1 MKKYPIRFLSF
12 LILVGFLFVGL
23 PLHPIKAAPTVNYL
37 TDQDGLPNYTVY
49 KIFKDSRNMM
59 WIGTF
64 NGICRFD
71 GHSFTKFHIDLP
83 KPLNAVTD
91 IVETHEGHIMF
102 GTRKGLYL
110 VEPERQTCVQVCP
123 QISFVNCIGKIGQT
137 LLIGSANGLWIY
149 KNPEEAE
156 PIKFENSVISK
167 GNIVNDIT
175 DDGKGGAWLCSDEFL
190 IHLNLKDRSLKKYKI
205 SKDLLTGN
213 LRNICRSGD
222 RIYIG
227 TRNSGLL
234 VFDPS
239 T

>member
-1 MKKYPIRFLSF
+1 MTHEKIPDTIPFFFNFCR
-12 LILVGFLFVGL
+12 I
-23 PLHPIKAAPTVNYL
+23 PLRRPASSPNKKAALTVNYL

-123 QISFVNCIGKIGQT
+123 PN
-137 LLIGSANGLWIY
+137 LLCQLY
-149 KNPEEAE
+149 RKNRT
-156 PIKFENSVISK
+156 NSPHRECERALGI
-167 GNIVNDIT
+167 
-175 DDGKGGAWLCSDEFL
+175 
-190 IHLNLKDRSLKKYKI
+190 
-205 SKDLLTGN
+205 
-213 LRNICRSGD
+213 
-222 RIYIG
+222 
-227 TRNSGLL
+227 
-234 VFDPS
+234 
-239 T
+239 

>member
-91 IVETHEGHIMF
+91 IVETHEGHIML
-102 GTRKGLYL
+102 RL
-110 VEPERQTCVQVCP
+110 
-123 QISFVNCIGKIGQT
+123 
-137 LLIGSANGLWIY
+137 
-149 KNPEEAE
+149 
-156 PIKFENSVISK
+156 
-167 GNIVNDIT
+167 
-175 DDGKGGAWLCSDEFL
+175 
-190 IHLNLKDRSLKKYKI
+190 SLKI
-205 SKDLLTGN
+205 L
-213 LRNICRSGD
+213 
-222 RIYIG
+222 
-227 TRNSGLL
+227 
-234 VFDPS
+234 
-239 T
+239 